1 MGTAIA
7 SKAIASKGAMANNF
21 IRFALTTM
29 LIGELLRHIYMGK
42 KYIMKHKQLKPL
54 YIAFEGSDFGKA
66 SQFDELAMELG
77 CGIKIGIASFVG
89 LGAEKVAKLKS
100 PLFLDLKFHDIPS
113 VVAKAVANLKE
124 LSADVVTLHCGGGEE
139 MLRQAAAVKLRPKL
153 AGVTV
158 LTTSEPNLPQAYFF
172 AQSAANAKL
181 DAIVCAPQDAITLRR
196 VVGEDI
202 AIITPAIRLQKP
214 APSKPTQTKG
224 EEQTRA
230 VTPEVAA
237 EFGSDVLVV
246 GRPITEAK
254 DPKAVATAILA
265 SFTKARQ
272 ASKAKRAEEAKAA
285 AAQAK
290 EKAKE
295 KAKAVAAQAKAREK
309 AKAKAAAAQA
319 KAKEKAKAAA
329 TQAKAKPTGKT
340 AAKPTSKTAGKV
352 AGKAASKPVRKVAS
366 KAANKPVSKPKGKAA
381 NKPKGKAK
389 TATPKVMAKKAKK
402 PASQKPHHR
411 KIVSSKNSSQKP
423 TTKKAVSGAKSK
435 KPQKPTPKKLAT
447 KPPIGK
453 STKSPKSPAPKSPDK
468 Q

>member
-319 KAKEKAKAAA
+319 KAKEKARE
-329 TQAKAKPTGKT
+329 KAKPTGKT
-340 AAKPTSKTAGKV
+340 AAKPTSKPTSKTAGKV

-435 KPQKPTPKKLAT
+435 KPQKPAPKKLAT

-453 STKSPKSPAPKSPDK
+453 STKSTKSPAPKSPVK
-468 Q
+468 K